1 MAAEA
6 ANINAETKDAKT
18 KVADASN
25 GTPPA
30 PPRRQRERCPV
41 DGCARFLVPS
51 DMPCRC
57 KRRFCMLHRHP
68 ESHACTY
75 DFKLGGSAN
84 AEEARKQRE
93 AETERMR
100 CDSSKHNI
108 LGGFAPQ

>member
-1 MAAEA
+1 MATKA
-6 ANINAETKDAKT
+6 ANINAEAK
-18 KVADASN
+18 KADASN
-25 GTPPA
+25 NGAPPA

-41 DGCARFLVPS
+41 DGCARFLAPS

-68 ESHACTY
+68 EVHACTY
-75 DFKLGGSAN
+75 DFKLGASAS

-108 LGGFAPQ
+108 ERI

>member
-1 MAAEA
+1 MKMAANVDTE
-6 ANINAETKDAKT
+6 AETKDA
-18 KVADASN
+18 DASS
-25 GTPPA
+25 GTPPVA
-30 PPRRQRERCPV
+30 PVVAPPPPRRQRERCPV
-41 DGCARFLVPS
+41 DGCARFLAPS

-75 DFKLGGSAN
+75 DFKLGASAGS
-84 AEEARKQRE
+84 EEARLRRE

-108 LGGFAPQ
+108 ERI